1 MKLDIFM
8 QKSSNIAG
16 ENRLLRFF
24 VVLIGAAV
32 LVNSFFV
39 YTSVKH
45 QKTVL
50 VPVGLNSRVEVADSN
65 ASDDYLKF
73 VTRYA
78 AGLALNYTPATA
90 RQQFSELLALYS
102 PDSFP
107 GAKKAFYGLADT
119 VETARVTTSFYI
131 QNIQVDREKGVI
143 EITGLKRQYAEDR
156 KVIDDVQTAYELG
169 YRVTDGRFMLSDFKE
184 KERR

>member
-24 VVLIGAAV
+24 IVVIGAAV
-32 LVNSFFV
+32 LVNSLFV

-45 QKTVL
+45 QRTVL
-50 VPVGLNSRVEVADSN
+50 VPIGLNIRVEVSDSN

-73 VTRYA
+73 ITRYA

-90 RQQFSELLALYS
+90 RQQFGELLALYS
-102 PDSFP
+102 PDAFP
-107 GAKKAFYGLADT
+107 EAKKSFYSLADT
-119 VETARVTTSFYI
+119 VETARVTNSFYI
-131 QNIQVDREKGVI
+131 QSIQVDREKGAI
-143 EITGLKRQYAEDR
+143 EIIGLKRQYAEDR
-156 KVIDDVQTAYELG
+156 KVIEDVQTAYELG
-169 YRVTDGRFMLSDFKE
+169 YRISDGRFMLTDFKE